1 MNKGEPVFD
10 NLKDGP
16 KYGLVKEELQI
27 VSSGTELPTD
37 GSC

>member
-1 MNKGEPVFD
+1 MNKGEPAFY

-16 KYGLVKEELQI
+16 KYGLVREELQI

>member
-1 MNKGEPVFD
+1 MNKGEPVFY
-10 NLKDGP
+10 NLKDGT
-16 KYGLVKEELQI
+16 KYGLVREELQI